1 MERLARIALRAQER
15 AAKSMEQA
23 PPTRSLVRSIV
34 EFEAI
39 GWHVARLRPSTSG
52 EASALWCVT
61 IERYDQNATMTITEA
76 NLEAA
81 LAELVRYAKAD
92 AS

>member
-1 MERLARIALRAQER
+1 MERLARIALRVKER
-15 AAKSMEQA
+15 AAKSMEQD
-23 PPTRSLVRSIV
+23 PHTRSLVRRIV
-34 EFEAI
+34 ELEAT
-39 GWHVARLRPSTSG
+39 GWHVVRLRPSTSS
-52 EASALWCVT
+52 ETSALWRVT

-76 NLEAA
+76 DPEAA